1 MSAAH
6 QQGRNNVQAPTRSYS
21 SRMLPSHTKL
31 KMREAG
37 QGGISDERPTV
48 EEFKTQLL
56 EAEARAVGSTSAI
69 EAPYRETR
77 RETIMQ
83 AAHESDADDSD
94 AAADSD
100 SLASS
105 DDDDELMLELE
116 KIRRERAEEKERQA
130 REAEAMREEE
140 VAFGNPLLNKNEFV
154 VKRRWDDDVV
164 FKNQARKLDN
174 GKKSEFVND
183 MIRSD
188 FHRKFIARYIR

>member
-1 MSAAH
+1 
-6 QQGRNNVQAPTRSYS
+6 
-21 SRMLPSHTKL
+21 MLPSHTKL

-56 EAEARAVGSTSAI
+56 EAEARAVGSTSTI